1 MKLWSSN
8 KIIWWLRVTTT
19 CRIVLQGLSMRKVEN
34 HCNEAQDC
42 FMLLIFL
49 MKQIYAVLNRPFCF
63 HLLRVQHKHRVSFS
77 LLSEAPGP
85 LKPQSESQSPRDMK
99 LVLSANPCLLV
110 RLNCFIVCSL
120 PTCSRFS
127 LLFFFLLFLSCGV
140 QFYFD
145 INYYFICSLLSFFS
159 FSVIPSSFT
168 SSVIN

>member
-1 MKLWSSN
+1 
-8 KIIWWLRVTTT
+8 
-19 CRIVLQGLSMRKVEN
+19 
-34 HCNEAQDC
+34 
-42 FMLLIFL
+42 MLLIFL